1 MNPPAGPS
9 LPSRRPGENLRRR
22 PPAPFAAR
30 RRLWQDAAVKFSEAL
45 SGRTAPRR
53 VGDVRLRFD
62 GDVLIGEAVRGRGA
76 LAPAP
81 EIAFVLGLACALATA
96 VCVLAS
102 PGLGL
107 LPLAA
112 LACLAASFVVAGSWR
127 QRRARGRRGFVLH
140 FAAHTLR
147 IDRPSGPWSAPRSWT
162 VPFDSIRVAGVT
174 RRGPGDYGIEVEYAP
189 PEKGEPRTELLVA
202 GIRERELEDAHR
214 VAEMMRAAFGLSG
227 E

>member
-76 LAPAP
+76 VAPAP

-96 VCVLAS
+96 VSVIVPS
-102 PGLGL
+102 GLGA

-112 LACLAASFVVAGSWR
+112 LACLSALFVAGGIYLQAR
-127 QRRARGRRGFVLH
+127 TRGRRGFVLH
-140 FAAHTLR
+140 FATHTLR
-147 IDRPSGPWSAPRSWT
+147 IDRPSGPWSEPRSWV
-162 VPFDSIRVAGVT
+162 VPFDQIRVAGV
-174 RRGPGDYGIEVEYAP
+174 
-189 PEKGEPRTELLVA
+189 
-202 GIRERELEDAHR
+202 
-214 VAEMMRAAFGLSG
+214 
-227 E
+227 